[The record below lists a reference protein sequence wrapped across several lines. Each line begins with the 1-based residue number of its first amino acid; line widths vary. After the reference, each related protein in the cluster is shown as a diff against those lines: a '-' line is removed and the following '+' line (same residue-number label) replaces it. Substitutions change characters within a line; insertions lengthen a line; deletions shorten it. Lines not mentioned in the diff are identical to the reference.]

1 MMGKLIKRVL
11 VMSLALLLMVAA
23 GCGQNV
29 AATVNGED
37 ITMAEYN
44 KRVESVKK
52 SFEEQGLDFKSD
64 EGKEMEKNIREK
76 VLEGLIEETLIL
88 QQAKEKNALPS
99 EQEIDEQL
107 QQIKDSHKSE
117 KEYQETLKNYKTTEG
132 ELRQVIKI
140 NLASN
145 NLYQKVTENVKEINI
160 EQARE
165 YYQQNQDMFSEPQK
179 LEVRH
184 ILFFANEGDNP
195 DIPVKR
201 SDAEA
206 KELAQG
212 VIASLNNGADF
223 ASLAKEKSEDTGS
236 KGNGGI
242 YTFAPEQGLTDPE
255 FTKAAQALAVGEY
268 TKEPVKSQ
276 FGYHIIKL
284 EKIAPAQ
291 QHAFEEVQQT
301 IITNLNQKA
310 KNEHFEK
317 YLKEVKEK
325 AKVEKKL
332 EV

>member
-1 MMGKLIKRVL
+1 MMGNLIKRTL
-11 VMSLALLLMVAA
+11 LLSLALLMMVVA

-37 ITMAEYN
+37 ITIAEYN

-52 SFEEQGLDFKSD
+52 SFEEQGLDFNSD
-64 EGKEMEKNIREK
+64 EGKEMEKNIKEK
-76 VLEGLIEETLIL
+76 VLEGLIEETIIL
-88 QQAKEKNALPS
+88 QQAKEKNVLPADK
-99 EQEIDEQL
+99 EIDEQL
-107 QQIKDSHKSE
+107 QQIKDSHKTE

-145 NLYQKVTENVKEINI
+145 NLYQKVTENVKGINN

-184 ILFFANEGDNP
+184 ILFFVNEGDNP

-206 KELAQG
+206 KRLAQD
-212 VIASLNNGADF
+212 VTASLNSGADF

-236 KGNGGI
+236 KENGGI

-255 FTKAAQALAVGEY
+255 FTKAAQALTVGEY
-268 TKEPVKSQ
+268 TKEPVKGYY
-276 FGYHIIKL
+276 GYHVIKL
-284 EKIAPAQ
+284 EKIIPAQ
-291 QHAFEEVQQT
+291 QQAFEEVQTT
-301 IITNLNQKA
+301 IETNLNQKA

-325 AKVEKKL
+325 AKIEKKL
-332 EV
+332 EA